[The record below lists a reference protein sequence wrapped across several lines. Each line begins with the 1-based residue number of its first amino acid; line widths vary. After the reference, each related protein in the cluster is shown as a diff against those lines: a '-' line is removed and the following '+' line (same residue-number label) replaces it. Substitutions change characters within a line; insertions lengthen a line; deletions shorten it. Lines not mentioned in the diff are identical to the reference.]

1 MKILDQLS
9 GHDWSSTKKG
19 GPSATLLTSSNDFVY
34 LCKIWKITK
43 INLIFQS
50 FTMNKT
56 IKNQR

>member
-9 GHDWSSTKKG
+9 GHDGSSTEKG

-43 INLIFQS
+43 IILYS
-50 FTMNKT
+50 KVLRW
-56 IKNQR
+56 IKQ